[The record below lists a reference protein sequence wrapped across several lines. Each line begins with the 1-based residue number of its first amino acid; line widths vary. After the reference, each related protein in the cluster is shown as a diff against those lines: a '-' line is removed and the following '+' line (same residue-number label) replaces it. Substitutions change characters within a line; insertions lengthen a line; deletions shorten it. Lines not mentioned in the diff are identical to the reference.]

1 MRELFIYYR
10 IQTVRA
16 AAALAAVQAMQQ
28 GLCDRHPRLAAR
40 LLRRPDEPGDN
51 PNDTPNDQQTWMET
65 YSFPDAGGGVSFELQ
80 AEIEAHAADVLM
92 PFVLG
97 ARHIEIFVP
106 CAS

>member
-10 IQTVRA
+10 IQTVHA
-16 AAALAAVQAMQQ
+16 ATALATVQAMQQ
-28 GLCDRHPRLAAR
+28 SLRDRHPKIAAR
-40 LLRRPDEPGDN
+40 LLRRPDEPADN
-51 PNDTPNDQQTWMET
+51 PNDQQTWMET
-65 YSFPDAGGGVSFELQ
+65 YSFPDAGGVSFELQ
-80 AEIEAHAADVLM
+80 AEIEAHAARALM

>member
-16 AAALAAVQAMQQ
+16 PAALAAVQAMQQ
-28 GLCDRHPRLAAR
+28 GLRDRHPRLAAR

-51 PNDTPNDQQTWMET
+51 PNDQQTWMET
-65 YSFPDAGGGVSFELQ
+65 YSFPDAGGVSFELQ
-80 AEIEAHAADVLM
+80 AEIEAHAAKVLM

-97 ARHIEIFVP
+97 TRHIEIFVP

>member
-10 IQTVRA
+10 IQTARA
-16 AAALAAVQAMQQ
+16 AAALAAVQAVQQ
-28 GLCDRHPRLAAR
+28 SLCDRHPRLAAR
-40 LLRRPDEPGDN
+40 LLRRSDEPGDN

-65 YSFPDAGGGVSFELQ
+65 YSFPDAAGVSFALQ
-80 AEIEAHAADVLM
+80 AEIEAHTADALM

>member
-10 IQTVRA
+10 IQPARA
-16 AAALAAVQAMQQ
+16 AAALAAVQAVQRS
-28 GLCDRHPRLAAR
+28 LCDRHPRLAAR
-40 LLRRPDEPGDN
+40 LLRRSDEPGDN

-65 YSFPDAGGGVSFELQ
+65 YSFPDAAGVSFALQ
-80 AEIEAHAADVLM
+80 AEIEAQTADALM